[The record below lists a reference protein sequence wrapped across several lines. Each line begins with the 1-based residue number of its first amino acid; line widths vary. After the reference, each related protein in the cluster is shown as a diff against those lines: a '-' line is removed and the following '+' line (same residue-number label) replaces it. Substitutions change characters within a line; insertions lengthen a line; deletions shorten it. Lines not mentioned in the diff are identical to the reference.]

1 MDKQNDTLSIAI
13 LGLGHYG
20 TLVADAMS
28 GCKRAVLTGAISR
41 DADKRKEWQKKYELK
56 PENCYD
62 EDSLEKIIDN
72 KEINCI
78 YIITP
83 NTLHHEHVLRAA
95 TTGKHIICEKPLATT
110 EREARE
116 MIDACNKAGVRL
128 LVGYRLHFEPHT
140 LEVVKMRKNGD
151 FGKIQ
156 YFSGLCGYLVKDA
169 QISRL
174 DKDLSGGGSLLDIG
188 IYSINGARYM
198 TGLEPE
204 WITAQK
210 TKTDREKFEEGVD
223 ETIQF
228 QMGFPGGAMAS
239 CLSTYNM
246 QHLDRF
252 FLNGE
257 KGFAYMYPATGYGPI
272 GGHTHAGEINAPD
285 VNQQAA
291 QLDAMAGIIFDGEEP
306 MIPVDGE
313 EAIKDIQIIEAIYEA
328 ANSGKRIILHPG

>member
-1 MDKQNDTLSIAI
+1 MNQQNEPLRIAI
-13 LGLGHYG
+13 LGLGSYG
-20 TLVADAMS
+20 TLVADAMRD
-28 GCKRAVLTGAISR
+28 CQRAVLTGVISR
-41 DADKRKEWQKKYELK
+41 DGDKRKEWQEKYGLK

-62 EDSLEKIIDN
+62 EDDFESIKDN
-72 KEINCI
+72 REINCI

-83 NTLHHEHVLRAA
+83 NTLHHRHVLRAA
-95 TTGKHIICEKPLATT
+95 TTGKHIICEKPLTT
-110 EREARE
+110 SVSEARE
-116 MIDACNKAGVRL
+116 MIDACKKVGVRL

-140 LEVVKMRKNGD
+140 LEVVKMLKKGA

-156 YFSGLCGYLVKDA
+156 YFSGLSGYMVKDT
-169 QISRL
+169 QKSRL

-204 WITAQK
+204 WVTAQK
-210 TKTDREKFEEGVD
+210 TKTDPEKFEAGVD

-228 QMGFPGGAMAS
+228 QMGFPGGAIAS

-272 GGHTHAGEINAPD
+272 RGHTHEGDIEAPD
-285 VNQQAA
+285 INQQVI

-306 MIPVDGE
+306 LIPVDGE
-313 EAIKDIQIIEAIYEA
+313 EAIKDIRIIEAIYEA
-328 ANSGKRIILHPG
+328 ANTGNRISLNPG